1 MLTSTYILL
10 PTANL
15 GKENPLPIFRD
26 RKPKTFNIDDGVP
39 EKYRGSAGV
48 HQKVLPYT
56 VQDGYDRCL
65 TPKKIK
71 ALLLENEYLS
81 AIFLPEWGG
90 RLHSLYDKRLGR
102 ELLFTNTVIQPCN
115 LAIRNA
121 WLSGG
126 IEWNIGCIGHTFTT
140 CDNVFAAALK
150 DESGE
155 DFIRIYEFERLKSI
169 FWQAD
174 FHLPRGSRH
183 LITHVKMVNP
193 FPKDTTTYW
202 WTNIAAPDEGKTRV
216 FNSGEEVIC
225 VVGSDMS
232 YGKLPDGL
240 DCMKG
245 DLSYPSKASRSF
257 DYFVQPNTPDECTWE
272 AASYNDGT
280 LFYERS
286 TPPLSCKKLFTW
298 GTHPAGKHWQEY
310 LSEEG
315 RGYYAE
321 LQAGISPSQLHDM
334 ILPANTTLE
343 WTQVFGGARCDDRLA
358 YDDDYGVAKAHV
370 SGIIN
375 ERISEN
381 ELLALNERLKGL
393 AAKPITADN
402 IIHTG
407 SGFGAVEA
415 MRMEKDGD
423 GEVPTS
429 MCFPEYSITKRE
441 HPWRYLIKYGIF
453 PKEDPR
459 YYTVSY
465 MTSDKWLPHIREAL
479 DEEYGGRTWYSLMQ
493 YGVAIYD
500 GADHT
505 RIATEAYDA
514 EEDGERAIKAK
525 VAWLESLKLEPTA
538 LVYRNL
544 GRLEWQYNRLREAAE
559 YYALAAKLPAIND
572 DPAIY
577 AEYLLLLIELGEN
590 EKAWEIYE
598 SIPDGLR
605 ENDRIKAYAA
615 LIAVR
620 LERFDFVE
628 KFLDGDFVTIREGE
642 EIPTDVWFEMQ
653 ARKIARERGITP
665 TPEAIN
671 KLCDE
676 IWNEMK
682 PPVRI
687 DFRQSY
693 DRTKKYR

>member
-1 MLTSTYILL
+1 
-10 PTANL
+10 
-15 GKENPLPIFRD
+15 
-26 RKPKTFNIDDGVP
+26 
-39 EKYRGSAGV
+39 
-48 HQKVLPYT
+48 
-56 VQDGYDRCL
+56 
-65 TPKKIK
+65 
-71 ALLLENEYLS
+71 
-81 AIFLPEWGG
+81 
-90 RLHSLYDKRLGR
+90 
-102 ELLFTNTVIQPCN
+102 
-115 LAIRNA
+115 
-121 WLSGG
+121 
-126 IEWNIGCIGHTFTT
+126 
-140 CDNVFAAALK
+140 
-150 DESGE
+150 
-155 DFIRIYEFERLKSI
+155 
-169 FWQAD
+169 
-174 FHLPRGSRH
+174 
-183 LITHVKMVNP
+183 
-193 FPKDTTTYW
+193 
-202 WTNIAAPDEGKTRV
+202 
-216 FNSGEEVIC
+216 
-225 VVGSDMS
+225 
-232 YGKLPDGL
+232 
-240 DCMKG
+240 
-245 DLSYPSKASRSF
+245 
-257 DYFVQPNTPDECTWE
+257 
-272 AASYNDGT
+272 
-280 LFYERS
+280 
-286 TPPLSCKKLFTW
+286 
-298 GTHPAGKHWQEY
+298 
-310 LSEEG
+310 
-315 RGYYAE
+315 
-321 LQAGISPSQLHDM
+321 
-334 ILPANTTLE
+334 
-343 WTQVFGGARCDDRLA
+343 
-358 YDDDYGVAKAHV
+358 
-370 SGIIN
+370 
-375 ERISEN
+375 
-381 ELLALNERLKGL
+381 
-393 AAKPITADN
+393 
-402 IIHTG
+402 
-407 SGFGAVEA
+407 
-415 MRMEKDGD
+415 
-423 GEVPTS
+423 
-429 MCFPEYSITKRE
+429 
-441 HPWRYLIKYGIF
+441 
-453 PKEDPR
+453 
-459 YYTVSY
+459 
-465 MTSDKWLPHIREAL
+465 
-479 DEEYGGRTWYSLMQ
+479 MQ